1 MVDKSI
7 LNAQEQEELFRL
19 GDDIQKGLS
28 CDANGTGIPCRTDR
42 LDAVENMKRYLEIHD
57 YIVRHKDKK
66 TYRIM
71 KSKSQRDEIKNKKSN
86 ISEMEGA

>member
-1 MVDKSI
+1 MATDI

-19 GDDIQKGLS
+19 GEDIQAGLS

-57 YIVRHKDKK
+57 YEVNEKTVR
-66 TYRIM
+66 TLGP
-71 KSKSQRDEIKNKKSN
+71 NN
-86 ISEMEGA
+86 PEGA